1 MPEAC
6 VIVLTVIRGGAPD
19 MITGDLCTWG
29 ISNGVFA
36 GLDVSLWS
44 CAICVVDGKGAV
56 LHERELPCQIEEIAG

>member
-1 MPEAC
+1 
-6 VIVLTVIRGGAPD
+6 